1 MIEVQLQ
8 CLVDQQALGALLLPI
23 AQHHMVESGFYTAQL
38 KLNRLAIQG
47 AFEAVNQST
56 GGIEQFHN
64 SLAIQACAVDP
75 ERSVRWVR
83 VYFEIHS
90 LQLGHARDVVN
101 DNFNGLCSTVRI
113 GYSQHVGAGGYVI
126 QHRLGT
132 HEVVWTRPSEF
143 IREGTTSD
151 NHVD

>member
-1 MIEVQLQ
+1 M
-8 CLVDQQALGALLLPI
+8 
-23 AQHHMVESGFYTAQL
+23 SGSASAWCPAAAHCAAPRGRIRFYTAQL

-83 VYFEIHS
+83 AY
-90 LQLGHARDVVN
+90 
-101 DNFNGLCSTVRI
+101 
-113 GYSQHVGAGGYVI
+113 
-126 QHRLGT
+126 
-132 HEVVWTRPSEF
+132 
-143 IREGTTSD
+143 
-151 NHVD
+151 